1 MITQTA
7 SGTKNIL
14 IVDDQLTMAE
24 LWRMKFTQ
32 LGFGVQL
39 VRDGLDAIDVMRQ
52 RKFDLILLDLYMP
65 KKDGFAVLA
74 EKVTTLNADT
84 PTYVI
89 TSSIRDDDLIHAKA
103 LGAKR
108 SFLKYQTSP
117 KDVVSAVED
126 ELAK

>member
-1 MITQTA
+1 MTTQVIVG
-7 SGTKNIL
+7 SKRIL

-32 LGFGVQL
+32 MGYNVQL
-39 VRDGLDAIDVMRQ
+39 VRDGLDAINLLKED
-52 RKFDLILLDLYMP
+52 KFDLILLDLYMP
-65 KKDGFAVLA
+65 KKDGFTVLA
-74 EKVTTLNADT
+74 EKAATQNADT

-89 TSSIRDDDLIHAKA
+89 TSSIKDDDLIHAKA

-117 KDVVSAVED
+117 KEVVSAVEA
-126 ELAK
+126 EFAK